1 MTSGRGAL
9 KALLTTHL
17 IFSLGWIGAAL
28 AYLALAIT
36 ASSSGDPG
44 SVRGA
49 WSAMELTGWVVI
61 VPLAL
66 GSLATG
72 LAVSLLSPWG
82 LLRHYW
88 VLISLVLTGL
98 SAAITT
104 LHMPDVSSMTEM
116 TRTADD
122 DELLRLGGDAFH
134 PAAGLVVLVVIT
146 VLNVYKPRG
155 RTGLTL

>member
-1 MTSGRGAL
+1 MSSGRGAR

-17 IFSLGWIGAAL
+17 ILSLGWIGAAL
-28 AYLALAIT
+28 AYLALAI
-36 ASSSGDPG
+36 AAGASGDPG

-61 VPLAL
+61 VPLAV

-72 LAVSLLSPWG
+72 VAVSLLSPWG

-88 VLISLVLTGL
+88 VVISLVLTAL
-98 SAAITT
+98 SAAVTV
-104 LHMPDVSSMTEM
+104 LHMPDVSSTAEM
-116 TRTADD
+116 ARAADD
-122 DELLRLGGDAFH
+122 AELLLLGGDAFH

-155 RTGLTL
+155 RTGLTW

>member
-1 MTSGRGAL
+1 MSSGRGARR
-9 KALLTTHL
+9 ALLTNHL

-28 AYLALAIT
+28 AYLALAIV
-36 ASSSGDPG
+36 AGASGDPG

-49 WSAMELTGWVVI
+49 WSAMELIGWGVI

-88 VLISLVLTGL
+88 VLISLVLTAI
-98 SAAITT
+98 SAAVTV
-104 LHMPDVSSMTEM
+104 LHMPDVSSMAEM
-116 TRTADD
+116 ARAADD

-134 PAAGLVVLVVIT
+134 PAAGLVVLVVIA

-155 RTGLTL
+155 RTRLTW

>member
-1 MTSGRGAL
+1 MISGRGARR
-9 KALLTTHL
+9 ALLTIHL
-17 IFSLGWIGAAL
+17 VFSLGWIGAAL
-28 AYLALAIT
+28 AYLALAIAAGT
-36 ASSSGDPG
+36 SGDPG

-66 GSLATG
+66 GALATG

-88 VLISLVLTGL
+88 VLISLVLTAL
-98 SAAITT
+98 SATVT
-104 LHMPDVSSMTEM
+104 VLHMPDVSSMAEM
-116 TRTADD
+116 ARAADD
-122 DELLRLGGDAFH
+122 DELLLLGGDAFH

-155 RTGLTL
+155 RTGLTW